1 MLAHRGV
8 TPVRHRSQ
16 LSSDTLAV
24 MEDLDGARG
33 DAPTR
38 SRAAANAA
46 RNNADDFDMMVE
58 ADIALLPF
66 RAEVGLDRQRLE
78 LGRSTSNSARRLV
91 PRCRHARVELGDE
104 IDRQV

>member
-8 TPVRHRSQ
+8 TPVRSH

-24 MEDLDGARG
+24 MEDLEFARG

-58 ADIALLPF
+58 ADITLLPF

-78 LGRSTSNSARRLV
+78 LGRSTSNSARRLD
-91 PRCRHARVELGDE
+91 PRYRHARVELGDE